1 MAHLSRASRSDIL
14 TTGGLPPHRRYG
26 RSGCV
31 GGAWETTDSR
41 HEDFRDYRLKL
52 GSIPEMIGLTRLDFN
67 FLTFQ
72 TPGFW
77 SHSCCILTS
86 ISPWEDLFSSPI
98 FSLRGQFPNWA
109 VLCPALEGGWTL
121 MDLKPPENRVVIVE
135 VKVFFSCKSGEI
147 YVWHM
152 WHMTLW
158 DSDIAVLQTPVL
170 DIYHGVLLPWFH
182 TRDQEKNATMG
193 ASDCQPII
201 LWHSGDSG
209 GCVRFSST
217 LKLDGGQ
224 DLWVWVPW
232 SLDLWLFNVISVT
245 SHPHFFIPSMV
256 TSDFRMA

>member
-1 MAHLSRASRSDIL
+1 M
-14 TTGGLPPHRRYG
+14 G
-26 RSGCV
+26 RSFFF
-31 GGAWETTDSR
+31 S
-41 HEDFRDYRLKL
+41 HF
-52 GSIPEMIGLTRLDFN
+52 F
-67 FLTFQ
+67 
-72 TPGFW
+72 TPG
-77 SHSCCILTS
+77 SVSQLSCSVSGPGRWLNIDGPEA
-86 ISPWEDLFSSPI
+86 PWKSGGDCRS
-98 FSLRGQFPNWA
+98 
-109 VLCPALEGGWTL
+109 EG
-121 MDLKPPENRVVIVE
+121 
-135 VKVFFSCKSGEI
+135 FFSCKSGEI

-201 LWHSGDSG
+201 LLHSGDSG